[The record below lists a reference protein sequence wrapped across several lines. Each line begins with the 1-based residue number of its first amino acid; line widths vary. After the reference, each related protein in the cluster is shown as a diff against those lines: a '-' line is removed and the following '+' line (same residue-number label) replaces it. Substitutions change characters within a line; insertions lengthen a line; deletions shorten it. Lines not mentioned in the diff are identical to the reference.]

1 MNLEQEPMWNKAVS
15 PTMKLDGNSIPA
27 EKPKLVSA
35 RESAAHEDTVDTQ
48 IQQEYDG
55 YLHGLSLVLMTL
67 SLMVGVL
74 MISLDNSIIAT
85 AIPNITSKFDSLGD
99 VAWYASAYL
108 LTQLSAQPTFGKI
121 YTYWNLKWVYLA
133 SSVIFEAGSIL
144 CATAPSS
151 TVFIIGRAIAGLGA
165 AGVFCGAMI
174 IISRIV
180 EMRKRPLLL
189 SIVSSMYGISSVIG
203 PSLGG
208 VFTHSKQLTW
218 RFCFWINLPLGALM
232 AAIIILYYPL
242 SLGEAPDKDKPLKEK
257 VLGLGLKSA
266 VLLAG
271 TLVCL
276 FLALQNGGSV
286 YPWSDSR
293 VWGCFLGFSLL
304 LTLFTYIQIRQGEAA
319 LIKPRI
325 VSQRSVLLGCMFSAL
340 YQGAM
345 TTQTYHLPFY
355 FQAVKGVDP
364 QMSGI
369 NILPHGVTT
378 TVATLI
384 IGSVITWLGYY
395 IPFMWM
401 GSAIFTTGAGLLCT
415 IDQSTPLSQWFGFE
429 VLAGAGF
436 GIAIQIP
443 IFAVQVVLSTA
454 DIPLGTVLV
463 IISQALGGSVGLS
476 ISQNVFQ
483 NSLRQRLKEISEIDV
498 EAVTAAGGIDLE
510 HIVSGERLS
519 YARDA
524 FRYGV
529 SNAFVVS
536 TSLAGVAFLASIG
549 MERRKIKSKKE
560 RGIEAELRTRE
571 I

>member
-1 MNLEQEPMWNKAVS
+1 MTTTDLEQEPVWNKALS
-15 PTMKLDGNSIPA
+15 TPKEDETNSLPTEKLNSTA
-27 EKPKLVSA
+27 DCEAVV
-35 RESAAHEDTVDTQ
+35 HQDTADTR
-48 IQQEYDG
+48 IQQGDDV
-55 YLHGLSLVLMTL
+55 YLHGPPLVLMTL

-74 MISLDNSIIAT
+74 MISLDTSIIAT
-85 AIPNITSKFDSLGD
+85 AIPTITSKFDSLGD

-108 LTQLSAQPTFGKI
+108 LTQLSAQPAFGKI
-121 YTYWNLKWVYLA
+121 YTFWNLKWVYLA
-133 SSVIFEAGSIL
+133 SSMIFEAGSIL
-144 CATAPSS
+144 CAAAPSS
-151 TVFIIGRAIAGLGA
+151 PVFIIGRAIAGLGA

-189 SIVSSMYGISSVIG
+189 AIVASMYGISSVIG

-232 AAIIILYYPL
+232 AAIIVLYYPL
-242 SLGEAPDKDKPLKEK
+242 SLGEAPNKDKPIKEK
-257 VLGLGLKSA
+257 ILGLGLRSSA
-266 VLLAG
+266 LLAG

-293 VWGCFLGFSLL
+293 VWGCLLGFGLL
-304 LTLFTYIQIRQGEAA
+304 LVLFTYIQIRQGEAA

-325 VSQRSVLLGCMFSAL
+325 SSQRSVFLGCMFAAF

-364 QMSGI
+364 QVSGI
-369 NILPHGVTT
+369 KILPHGVTT

-384 IGSVITWLGYY
+384 AGSIITWLGYY
-395 IPFMWM
+395 VPFMWI
-401 GSAIFTTGAGLLCT
+401 GSAIFTTGAGLLYT
-415 IDQSTPLSQWFGFE
+415 IDQGTPLAQWFGLE

-436 GIAIQIP
+436 GMAIQIP
-443 IFAVQVVLSTA
+443 VSAVQVVLSTT

-483 NSLRQRLKEISEIDV
+483 NSLRQRLKDISGIDV
-498 EAVTAAGGIDLE
+498 GAVIAVGGIDLE
-510 HIVSGERLS
+510 HIVPSEKLS
-519 YARDA
+519 YVRNA

-529 SNAFVVS
+529 SNAFIVS
-536 TSLAGVAFLASIG
+536 TSLAGAAFLASIG
-549 MERRKIKSKKE
+549 MERRKIKSKKD
-560 RGIEAELRTRE
+560 RRI
-571 I
+571 

>member
-1 MNLEQEPMWNKAVS
+1 MTTTNLEQEPVWNKALS
-15 PTMKLDGNSIPA
+15 TPKEDETNSLPTEKLNSTA
-27 EKPKLVSA
+27 DCE
-35 RESAAHEDTVDTQ
+35 AAVHQDTADTR
-48 IQQEYDG
+48 IQQGDDV
-55 YLHGLSLVLMTL
+55 YLHGPPLVLMTL

-74 MISLDNSIIAT
+74 MISLDTSIIAT
-85 AIPNITSKFDSLGD
+85 AIPKITSKFDSLGD

-108 LTQLSAQPTFGKI
+108 LTQLSAQPAFGKI
-121 YTYWNLKWVYLA
+121 YTFWNLKWVYLA
-133 SSVIFEAGSIL
+133 SSMIFEAGSIL
-144 CATAPSS
+144 CAAAPSS
-151 TVFIIGRAIAGLGA
+151 PVFIIGRAIAGLGA

-189 SIVSSMYGISSVIG
+189 AIVA
-203 PSLGG
+203 
-208 VFTHSKQLTW
+208 T
-218 RFCFWINLPLGALM
+218 LGALM
-232 AAIIILYYPL
+232 AAIIVLYYPL
-242 SLGEAPDKDKPLKEK
+242 SLGEAPNKDKPIKEK
-257 VLGLGLKSA
+257 ILGLGLRSSA
-266 VLLAG
+266 LLAG

-293 VWGCFLGFSLL
+293 VWGCLLGFGLL
-304 LTLFTYIQIRQGEAA
+304 LVLFTYIQIRQGEAA

-325 VSQRSVLLGCMFSAL
+325 SSQRSVFLGCMFAAF

-355 FQAVKGVDP
+355 FQAVKGVNP
-364 QMSGI
+364 QVSGI

-384 IGSVITWLGYY
+384 AGSIITWLGYY
-395 IPFMWM
+395 VPFMWI
-401 GSAIFTTGAGLLCT
+401 GSAIFTTGAGLLYT
-415 IDQSTPLSQWFGFE
+415 IDQGTPLAQWFGFE

-436 GIAIQIP
+436 GMAIQIP
-443 IFAVQVVLSTA
+443 VSAVQVVLSTT

-483 NSLRQRLKEISEIDV
+483 NSLRQRLKDISGIDV
-498 EAVTAAGGIDLE
+498 GAVIAVGGIDLE
-510 HIVSGERLS
+510 HIVPSEKLS
-519 YARDA
+519 YVRNA

-529 SNAFVVS
+529 SNAFIVS
-536 TSLAGVAFLASIG
+536 TSLAGAAFLASIG
-549 MERRKIKSKKE
+549 MERRKIKSKKD
-560 RGIEAELRTRE
+560 RRI
-571 I
+571 

>member
-1 MNLEQEPMWNKAVS
+1 MTQNLRGYANTCSNQIFESLPTGFKDTMTTTDLEQEPVWNKALS
-15 PTMKLDGNSIPA
+15 TPKEDETNSLPTEKLNSTA
-27 EKPKLVSA
+27 DCE
-35 RESAAHEDTVDTQ
+35 AAVHQDTADTR
-48 IQQEYDG
+48 IQQGDDV
-55 YLHGLSLVLMTL
+55 YLHGPPLVLMTL

-74 MISLDNSIIAT
+74 MISLDTSIIAT
-85 AIPNITSKFDSLGD
+85 AIPKITSKFDSLGD

-108 LTQLSAQPTFGKI
+108 LTQLSAQPAFGKI
-121 YTYWNLKWVYLA
+121 YTFWNLKWVYLA
-133 SSVIFEAGSIL
+133 SSMIFEAGSIL
-144 CATAPSS
+144 CAAAPSS
-151 TVFIIGRAIAGLGA
+151 PVFIIGRAIAGLGA

-189 SIVSSMYGISSVIG
+189 AIVA
-203 PSLGG
+203 
-208 VFTHSKQLTW
+208 T
-218 RFCFWINLPLGALM
+218 LGALM
-232 AAIIILYYPL
+232 AAIIVLYYPL
-242 SLGEAPDKDKPLKEK
+242 SLGEALNKDKPIKEK
-257 VLGLGLKSA
+257 ILGLGLRSSA
-266 VLLAG
+266 LLAG

-293 VWGCFLGFSLL
+293 VWGCLLGFGLL
-304 LTLFTYIQIRQGEAA
+304 LVLFTYIQIRQGEAA

-325 VSQRSVLLGCMFSAL
+325 SSQRSVFLGCMFAAF

-355 FQAVKGVDP
+355 FQAVKGVNP
-364 QMSGI
+364 QVSGI

-384 IGSVITWLGYY
+384 AGSIITWLGYY
-395 IPFMWM
+395 VPFMWI
-401 GSAIFTTGAGLLCT
+401 GSAIFTTGAGLLYT
-415 IDQSTPLSQWFGFE
+415 IDQGTPLAQWFGFE

-436 GIAIQIP
+436 GMAIQIP
-443 IFAVQVVLSTA
+443 VSAVQVVLSTT

-483 NSLRQRLKEISEIDV
+483 NSLRQRLKDISGIDV
-498 EAVTAAGGIDLE
+498 GAVIAVGGIDLE
-510 HIVSGERLS
+510 HIVPSEKLS
-519 YARDA
+519 YVRNA

-529 SNAFVVS
+529 SNAFIVS
-536 TSLAGVAFLASIG
+536 TSLAGAAFLASIG
-549 MERRKIKSKKE
+549 MERRKIKSKKD
-560 RGIEAELRTRE
+560 RRI
-571 I
+571 

>member
-1 MNLEQEPMWNKAVS
+1 MMTATDLKQKPMWSKGLS
-15 PTMKLDGNSIPA
+15 PTMKLDGMGILA
-27 EKPKLVSA
+27 EEPNPTA
-35 RESAAHEDTVDTQ
+35 GFEAAVQEETVDTQ
-48 IQQEYDG
+48 IQQDDDG
-55 YLHGLSLVLMTL
+55 YLHGLPLVLMTL
-67 SLMVGVL
+67 SLMFGVL

-85 AIPNITSKFDSLGD
+85 AIPKITSKFDSLGD

-121 YTYWNLKWVYLA
+121 YTFWNLKWAYLA
-133 SSVIFEAGSIL
+133 SSIIFEAGSIL
-144 CATAPSS
+144 CVAAPSS
-151 TVFIIGRAIAGLGA
+151 PVFIIGRAVAGLGA

-203 PSLGG
+203 PSLDGI
-208 VFTHSKQLTW
+208 FTHSKRLTW

-232 AAIIILYYPL
+232 AAIIVLYYPL
-242 SLGEAPDKDKPLKEK
+242 SLGEAADKDKPLNKRI
-257 VLGLGLKSA
+257 LDLGLKSA

-271 TLVCL
+271 ALVCL

-293 VWGCFLGFSLL
+293 VWGCFLGFGMLL
-304 LTLFTYIQIRQGEAA
+304 VLLCMSKYDKVK
-319 LIKPRI
+319 L
-325 VSQRSVLLGCMFSAL
+325 LLGCMFSAL

-364 QMSGI
+364 QTSGI
-369 NILPHGVTT
+369 NILPHGVAT

-384 IGSVITWLGYY
+384 VGSVVTWLGYY
-395 IPFMWM
+395 VPFMWM
-401 GSAIFTTGAGLLCT
+401 GSAIFTTGAGLLYT
-415 IDQSTPLSQWFGFE
+415 INQGTRLGQWFGFE

-463 IISQALGGSVGLS
+463 IISQALGGSVGLP

-483 NSLRQRLKEISEIDV
+483 NSLHQRLEEISDIDV
-498 EAVTAAGGIDLE
+498 EAIIAVGGIDLE
-510 HIVSGERLS
+510 HIVSDQSLS
-519 YARDA
+519 YVRNA

-529 SNAFVVS
+529 SNAFIVS

-560 RGIEAELRTRE
+560 RGIAEQD
-571 I
+571 

>member
-1 MNLEQEPMWNKAVS
+1 MGRDVFFL
-15 PTMKLDGNSIPA
+15 T
-27 EKPKLVSA
+27 
-35 RESAAHEDTVDTQ
+35 
-48 IQQEYDG
+48 
-55 YLHGLSLVLMTL
+55 SL
-67 SLMVGVL
+67 
-74 MISLDNSIIAT
+74 
-85 AIPNITSKFDSLGD
+85 TS
-99 VAWYASAYL
+99 AWYASAYL
-108 LTQLSAQPTFGKI
+108 LTQLSAQPAFGKI
-121 YTYWNLKWVYLA
+121 YTFWNLKWVYLA
-133 SSVIFEAGSIL
+133 SSIIFEAGSIL
-144 CATAPSS
+144 CAAAPSS
-151 TVFIIGRAIAGLGA
+151 PVFIVGRAIAGLGA

-189 SIVSSMYGISSVIG
+189 AIVAT
-203 PSLGG
+203 LG
-208 VFTHSKQLTW
+208 S
-218 RFCFWINLPLGALM
+218 LM

-242 SLGEAPDKDKPLKEK
+242 SLGEAPDKDKPIKEK
-257 VLGLGLKSA
+257 ILGLGLSSSG
-266 VLLAG
+266 LLAG

-293 VWGCFLGFSLL
+293 VWGCLLGFGLL
-304 LTLFTYIQIRQGEAA
+304 LILFTYIQIRQGEAA

-325 VSQRSVLLGCMFSAL
+325 ISQRSVFLGCMFAAL

-364 QMSGI
+364 QVSGI

-384 IGSVITWLGYY
+384 AGSIITWSGYY
-395 IPFMWM
+395 VPFMWI
-401 GSAIFTTGAGLLCT
+401 GAAIFTTGAGLLYT
-415 IDQSTPLSQWFGFE
+415 IDQGTSLAQWFGFE

-436 GIAIQIP
+436 GMAIQIP
-443 IFAVQVVLSTA
+443 VSAVQVVLNTA

-483 NSLRQRLKEISEIDV
+483 NSLRQKLKDIGEIDV
-498 EAVTAAGGIDLE
+498 DAVIATGGIDLE
-510 HIVSGERLS
+510 HIIPNEKLS
-519 YARDA
+519 YVRNA
-524 FRYGV
+524 FRCGV
-529 SNAFVVS
+529 PNAFIVS

-549 MERRKIKSKKE
+549 MERRKIKSKKDG
-560 RGIEAELRTRE
+560 RI
-571 I
+571 

>member
-1 MNLEQEPMWNKAVS
+1 M
-15 PTMKLDGNSIPA
+15 
-27 EKPKLVSA
+27 
-35 RESAAHEDTVDTQ
+35 
-48 IQQEYDG
+48 
-55 YLHGLSLVLMTL
+55 
-67 SLMVGVL
+67 
-74 MISLDNSIIAT
+74 
-85 AIPNITSKFDSLGD
+85 
-99 VAWYASAYL
+99 
-108 LTQLSAQPTFGKI
+108 
-121 YTYWNLKWVYLA
+121 
-133 SSVIFEAGSIL
+133 
-144 CATAPSS
+144 
-151 TVFIIGRAIAGLGA
+151 
-165 AGVFCGAMI
+165 
-174 IISRIV
+174 
-180 EMRKRPLLL
+180 
-189 SIVSSMYGISSVIG
+189 
-203 PSLGG
+203 
-208 VFTHSKQLTW
+208 
-218 RFCFWINLPLGALM
+218 
-232 AAIIILYYPL
+232 LYYPL

-293 VWGCFLGFSLL
+293 VWGCFLGFGLL
-304 LTLFTYIQIRQGEAA
+304 LILFTA

-355 FQAVKGVDP
+355 FQAIKGVDP
-364 QMSGI
+364 QTSGI

-378 TVATLI
+378 TVATLTT
-384 IGSVITWLGYY
+384 GSVITWLGYY
-395 IPFMWM
+395 VPFMWM
-401 GSAIFTTGAGLLCT
+401 GSAIFTTGAGLLYT

-454 DIPLGTVLV
+454 DVPLGTVLV

-498 EAVTAAGGIDLE
+498 EAVIAAGGIDLE

-519 YARDA
+519 YVRGA

>member
-1 MNLEQEPMWNKAVS
+1 MKHNENSVPTEKRNPIADFEAAV
-15 PTMKLDGNSIPA
+15 
-27 EKPKLVSA
+27 
-35 RESAAHEDTVDTQ
+35 HQDTADTQ
-48 IQQEYDG
+48 TQQEDNG
-55 YLHGLSLVLMTL
+55 YLHGLPLILMTL

-85 AIPNITSKFDSLGD
+85 AIPNITSKFDSLDD

-108 LTQLSAQPTFGKI
+108 LTQLSAQPTVDKI
-121 YTYWNLKWVYLA
+121 YTFWNLKWVYLT
-133 SSVIFEAGSIL
+133 SSIIFEAGSIL
-144 CATAPSS
+144 CAAAPSS
-151 TVFIIGRAIAGLGA
+151 SVFIIGRAIAGLGA

-180 EMRKRPLLL
+180 EMRKRPFLLA
-189 SIVSSMYGISSVIG
+189 IVSSMYGISSVIG
-203 PSLGG
+203 PSFGG

-218 RFCFWINLPLGALM
+218 RFCFWTNLPLGALM
-232 AAIIILYYPL
+232 AAIIVFYYPL
-242 SLGEAPDKDKPLKEK
+242 SLGEAPDKDKSVREK
-257 VLGLGLKSA
+257 ILGLGLKSA

-271 TLVCL
+271 TLICL

-293 VWGCFLGFSLL
+293 VWGCFVGFGLL
-304 LTLFTYIQIRQGEAA
+304 LIIFTYIQIRQSEAA

-325 VSQRSVLLGCMFSAL
+325 ISQLSVLLGCMFSAF

-345 TTQTYHLPFY
+345 TTQTDKHPTAWSHNRRRDSDYWLRYHM
-355 FQAVKGVDP
+355 AWG
-364 QMSGI
+364 
-369 NILPHGVTT
+369 
-378 TVATLI
+378 
-384 IGSVITWLGYY
+384 
-395 IPFMWM
+395 
-401 GSAIFTTGAGLLCT
+401 
-415 IDQSTPLSQWFGFE
+415 TPLAQWFGFE

-443 IFAVQVVLSTA
+443 IFAVQVVLRSA

-463 IISQALGGSVGLS
+463 IISQVLGGSVGLS

-483 NSLRQRLKEISEIDV
+483 NSLRQRLEGISEIDV
-498 EAVTAAGGIDLE
+498 EVVIAAGGIDLE
-510 HIVSGERLS
+510 HIVTGEKLS
-519 YARDA
+519 YVRDA

-549 MERRKIKSKKE
+549 MQRLKIKSKKE
-560 RGIEAELRTRE
+560 RGI
-571 I
+571 